1 MHNVHRST
9 TWFPSKNTLSAFCA
23 RLLVCSSSVTQHKGN
38 TNSNALMH
46 KRPIYQIGA
55 SCIKQCWTCMHAFT
69 EWRPICNRGLWHASK
84 RSVWHQRGLW
94 FYYGSKL
101 NNFLQISYTIKWITP
116 SDSPW
121 NYASNGMSV
130 PKHPIYQIGGY
141 RTEVS
146 IWLIFSN
153 SL

>member
-1 MHNVHRST
+1 MHNVHQNT

-23 RLLVCSSSVTQHKGN
+23 RLFVCSSSVTQHKDN

-46 KRPIYQIGA
+46 KHPIYQIGA

-69 EWRPICNRGLWHASK
+69 EWHPICNGGYGTQAK
-84 RSVWHQRGLW
+84 VVFDTNGA
-94 FYYGSKL
+94 FGSKL
-101 NNFLQISYTIKWITP
+101 NNFLHISYTIKWITP
-116 SDSPW
+116 SESPW
-121 NYASNGMSV
+121 NSASNGISV

-146 IWLIFSN
+146 ICDMHVAYMCDI
-153 SL
+153 